1 MLDEL
6 NFIKESILKD
16 MNILI
21 QSNENQLIDF
31 ENNVKSKEKHV
42 KLTVEDLLRENENNP
57 FTSSIIEES
66 MVNFI
71 L

>member
-1 MLDEL
+1 
-6 NFIKESILKD
+6 
-16 MNILI
+16 MNMLI
-21 QSNENQLIDF
+21 QNNENQLIDF

-66 MVNFI
+66 MVDLI